1 MTTNFIL
8 LLAESANDP
17 TKEPEV
23 LRAMLNAPLYAHV
36 PASDGSSRLRF
47 IQFIRRDN
55 GKTVLPI
62 FSERSKADESA
73 ADDVRVICMPGRDLL
88 TITLGATL
96 MLDPNHRDCVFYPE
110 EMEALLRDGSAG
122 MAINRTTES
131 TTRVAVSSPRNIPA
145 KMASALR
152 SMYTKLGSVQ
162 RAYLTIVRMEH
173 DFHHPSLFIVAIAR
187 VEERERVLRA
197 TVAAI
202 QPHIEEPGLPIDIA
216 VIAPDEETSNCLTK
230 GARIYRKI

>member
-8 LLAESANDP
+8 LLAESADDP
-17 TKEPEV
+17 TKEPDV
-23 LRAMLNAPLYAHV
+23 LRAMLDAPLYAHV
-36 PASDGSSRLRF
+36 PASDDSSHLRF
-47 IQFIRRDN
+47 IQIIRKDN

-62 FSERSKADESA
+62 FSERSKADEA
-73 ADDVRVICMPGRDLL
+73 ASGDVRVICLLGRDLL

-110 EMEALLRDGSAG
+110 EMEALLRHGIAG
-122 MAINRTTES
+122 MALYRNTEN
-131 TTRVAVSSPRNIPA
+131 TTRVAVSSPRNVPA

-162 RAYLTIVRMEH
+162 CAYLTIVRMEH

-187 VEERERVLRA
+187 IEERERVLRA

-202 QPHIEEPGLPIDIA
+202 QPHIAEPGLPIDVA
-216 VIAPDEETSNCLTK
+216 VITPDEETSNCLTK